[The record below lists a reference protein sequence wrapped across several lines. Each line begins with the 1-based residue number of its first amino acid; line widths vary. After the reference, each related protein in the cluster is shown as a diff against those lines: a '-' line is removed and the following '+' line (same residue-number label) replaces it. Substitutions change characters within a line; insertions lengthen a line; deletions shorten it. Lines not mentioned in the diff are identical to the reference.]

1 MGKRLSVLL
10 LLVLLLS
17 ACGPS
22 LPSKNILFIGNSFID
37 LNGGLDRVLK
47 GLAPDSKV
55 KRISPGG
62 YTLQDHWQSADTLEE
77 IRSGD
82 WDVVVLQDQ
91 SQNPVVNYFN
101 FYEYAGKL
109 DQEIKNAGAETVLF
123 MTWERPDSV
132 QFGVTTKALS
142 NSYTAVGNA
151 LEAKVAP
158 VGIAFS
164 TARQQRPDIQLLIED
179 GHPTAQGTY
188 LAACVFFGVIYG
200 QSPVGNSYRAK
211 LSVEESEFL
220 QSVAAA
226 TLGY

>member
-1 MGKRLSVLL
+1 MGKRLSIFLL
-10 LLVLLLS
+10 FAILLS
-17 ACGPS
+17 ACS
-22 LPSKNILFIGNSFID
+22 SNLPSKNILFIGNSFTNF
-37 LNGGLDRVLK
+37 NGGLDRALK
-47 GLAPDSKV
+47 GLAPNAKV

-82 WDVVVLQDQ
+82 WDIVVLQDQ

-142 NSYTAVGNA
+142 NSYTVVGNA
-151 LEAKVAP
+151 LGANVAP

-164 TARQQRPDIQLLIED
+164 AARQQRPDVQLFIED

-200 QSPVGNSYRAK
+200 QSPAGNSYRGK
-211 LSVEESEFL
+211 LSAEESEFL
-220 QSVAAA
+220 QSIAAA

>member
-1 MGKRLSVLL
+1 MRRKFGIIVLL
-10 LLVLLLS
+10 IFLLS

-22 LPSKNILFIGNSFID
+22 LPSKNIMFIGNSFTD

-47 GLAPDSKV
+47 GLAPNSKV

-62 YTLQDHWQSADTLEE
+62 YTLQDHWQSADALEE

-132 QFGVTTKALS
+132 QFGVTTQALS
-142 NSYTAVGNA
+142 NSYTVVGNA

-164 TARQQRPDIQLLIED
+164 AARQQRPDIQLLIDD

-188 LAACVFFGVIYG
+188 LVACVFFGVIFG
-200 QSPVGNSYRAK
+200 QSPVGNSYRGK
-211 LSVEESEFL
+211 LSAEESEFL
-220 QSVAAA
+220 QSIAAA
-226 TLGY
+226 ALGY